1 MKKRTSKAAAAAA
14 THPNQREWLEDLIS
28 KGQCPAAVAEGAG
41 EDARFVRS
49 MLDAGILRTVRDI
62 LVPQSTWMLKRIA
75 SWDDAENVYQRLL
88 QGWEIKHRVAAF
100 AVQAEPLPP
109 GDPTIFIDIG
119 SSFIPLVQRL
129 LDNLDQRKDINVL
142 QIVTASLPVVMEVL
156 LHRNHDRVDMH
167 LIGGPLT
174 YRHSS
179 TGLIDEQAI
188 DSHIK
193 VTENR
198 LNVAYVGVASFQPV
212 EGEFYTDSTD
222 VKVGKTWAIR
232 KAEKVCFIIDS
243 TKIRSKQSGERV
255 FARLI
260 QSTEGVTVRAAPEG
274 AGHGDPEVL
283 VFTDGCP
290 ERWYRECSE
299 RGDLKYLRKLE

>member
-1 MKKRTSKAAAAAA
+1 MKKKTFKAAVAA
-14 THPNQREWLEDLIS
+14 THPDKRVWLEELIS
-28 KGQCPAAVAEGAG
+28 KGQCPATLAEGAG
-41 EDARFVRS
+41 EDASLVRS
-49 MLDAGILRTVRDI
+49 MLDAGILRTVRGL

-75 SWDDAENVYQRLL
+75 SWDDGESVYQRLL
-88 QGWEIKHRVAAF
+88 QGWEAKHRVAAF

-109 GDPTIFIDIG
+109 GDPAIFIDIG

-129 LDNLDQRKDINVL
+129 LDNLDERRDISVL
-142 QIVTASLPVVMEVL
+142 RIVTASLPVVMEVL
-156 LHRNHDRVDMH
+156 MHRNHDRVDLH

-198 LNVAYVGVASFQPV
+198 LTMAYVGVASFQPV
-212 EGEFYTDSTD
+212 AGEFYTDSTD

-243 TKIRSKQSGERV
+243 TKIREKQSGERV

-260 QSTEGVTVRAAPEG
+260 QSPEGVTVRAAPEA
-274 AGHGDPEVL
+274 AGSSDPAVL
-283 VFTDGCP
+283 IFTDGFP
-290 ERWYRECSE
+290 ERWHRECSE
-299 RGDLKYLRKLE
+299 RGDLNYLRRLD